1 MQTAPRPLMRIKFR
15 QFLSAAILFLLTN
28 TLSAQDTSGSV
39 LAFTQLPAQEQN
51 LLKAAMPMW
60 SKLDVK
66 AQSQLRN
73 QAQHWVNLSAAEQ
86 QTLLLKQR
94 QWDSLSF
101 TDKSKE
107 REKFAAWQ
115 SLGIV
120 DQAKIT
126 AADKQWRLL
135 SIDKQQALRAKFAQ
149 QLPEYQQAWILG
161 PTLGKDAQ
169 VLQEWLLFIPQE
181 QIKPWLMLLRA
192 LNVVDRTTLV
202 KLGKRMNQQQRD
214 TFRTRL
220 LSAPVGARTDMIEKA
235 F

>member
-1 MQTAPRPLMRIKFR
+1 MKIKLR
-15 QFLSAAILFLLTN
+15 HFLSAAIFFLLTN
-28 TLSAQDTSGSV
+28 TLFAQDTFDSA

-73 QAQHWVNLSAAEQ
+73 QAQHWLKLSAAEQ

-126 AADKQWRLL
+126 AAYKQWRLL

-161 PTLGKDAQ
+161 PTLGKEAQ
-169 VLQEWLLFIPQE
+169 VLQEWLLFSPQE

-192 LNVVDRTTLV
+192 LNLEDRTTLV

>member
-1 MQTAPRPLMRIKFR
+1 MKIKLR
-15 QFLSAAILFLLTN
+15 HYLSTGFCLLLTN
-28 TLSAQDTSGSV
+28 TLFAQHTPGSV
-39 LAFTQLPAQEQN
+39 FAFTQLPAQEQN

-66 AQSQLRN
+66 AQSQLRT
-73 QAQHWVNLSAAEQ
+73 QAQHWLKLSAAEQ

-101 TDKSKE
+101 TNKSKE

-120 DQAKIT
+120 DQAKIG
-126 AADKQWRLL
+126 AAYRQWLVL
-135 SIDKQQALRAKFAQ
+135 SIDKQQALRAKFSQ

-161 PTLGKDAQ
+161 PTLGKEAQ

-181 QIKPWLMLLRA
+181 QIKPWLMLLRE
-192 LNVVDRTTLV
+192 LSLEDRTALV
-202 KLGKRMNQQQRD
+202 KLSKRMNQQQRD

-220 LSAPVGARTDMIEKA
+220 LSAPVGARTDMIAKA
-235 F
+235 L

>member
-1 MQTAPRPLMRIKFR
+1 MKIRLRR
-15 QFLSAAILFLLTN
+15 FLSLSIFLLMTQVV
-28 TLSAQDTSGSV
+28 SAQNSSNS
-39 LAFTQLPAQEQN
+39 AFSFNQLPAQEQN

-66 AQSQLRN
+66 AQSQLRA
-73 QAQHWVNLSAAEQ
+73 QARHWLRLSAAEQ

-107 REKFAAWQ
+107 RSRYAAWQ
-115 SLGIV
+115 SLGV
-120 DQAKIT
+120 LDQAKIT
-126 AADKQWRLL
+126 AAYRQWRLL
-135 SIDKQQALRAKFAQ
+135 SIDKQQALKAKFAQ

-161 PTLGKDAQ
+161 PSLGKEAQ

-181 QIKPWLMLLRA
+181 QIKPWLMLLRE
-192 LNVVDRTTLV
+192 LSLEDRTALA
-202 KLGKRMNQQQRD
+202 KLSKRMNQQQRD

-220 LSAPVGARTDMIEKA
+220 LSAPVGGRSDMIEKESM
-235 F
+235 

>member
-1 MQTAPRPLMRIKFR
+1 MKIKR
-15 QFLSAAILFLLTN
+15 RCFLSAAIFFLLTN
-28 TLSAQDTSGSV
+28 TLFAQDTTGSV
-39 LAFTQLPAQEQN
+39 LASAQLPAQEQN

-73 QAQHWVNLSAAEQ
+73 QAQHWLKLSAAEQ

-126 AADKQWRLL
+126 AAYKQWRLL

-161 PTLGKDAQ
+161 PTLGKEAQ

-192 LNVVDRTTLV
+192 LNLEDRTALV

>member
-1 MQTAPRPLMRIKFR
+1 MKIKFR
-15 QFLSAAILFLLTN
+15 RFFALGIFLFMT
-28 TLSAQDTSGSV
+28 TTVSAQNNSNA
-39 LAFTQLPAQEQN
+39 AFSFNQLPAQEQN

-73 QAQHWVNLSAAEQ
+73 QAQHWLKLSAAEQ

-115 SLGIV
+115 SLGIL

-126 AADKQWRLL
+126 AAYKQWRLL
-135 SIDKQQALRAKFAQ
+135 SIDKQQALKAKFAQ

-192 LNVVDRTTLV
+192 LNLEDLSALV

-220 LSAPVGARTDMIEKA
+220 LSAPVGARTDMIAKSM
-235 F
+235 

>member
-1 MQTAPRPLMRIKFR
+1 MKIKR
-15 QFLSAAILFLLTN
+15 RYFLSAAIFFLLTN
-28 TLSAQDTSGSV
+28 TLFAQDTFDSA

-73 QAQHWVNLSAAEQ
+73 QAQHWLNLSSAEQ

-126 AADKQWRLL
+126 AAYKQWRLL

-161 PTLGKDAQ
+161 PTLGKEAQ

-181 QIKPWLMLLRA
+181 QIKPWLMQLRA
-192 LNVVDRTTLV
+192 LNLEDRTALA

-220 LSAPVGARTDMIEKA
+220 LSAPVGARKDMIEKA